1 MFKVNYRKTKIM
13 CEIYSK
19 LAIKKPEKTS
29 MTSISCLLLLTLNR
43 FQRVLWCFLYW
54 LWISNYWLCNLL
66 VFKGI
71 VMQTEKALIN
81 DRLRVS
87 KISWKLRI
95 PTVVGNRATWDS
107 FLRLIV
113 NFFPHFHVP
122 FFYIFLTPQNY
133 KLSL

>member
-29 MTSISCLLLLTLNR
+29 MTSISCLLLLNLNR
-43 FQRVLWCFLYW
+43 FQTVLWCFLYW
-54 LWISNYWLCNLL
+54 LWISNYWLGNLL

-113 NFFPHFHVP
+113 NFFPYFHVP

>member
-29 MTSISCLLLLTLNR
+29 MTSLSCLLLLTLNR
-43 FQRVLWCFLYW
+43 FQTVLWCFLYW

-113 NFFPHFHVP
+113 NFFPYFHVP